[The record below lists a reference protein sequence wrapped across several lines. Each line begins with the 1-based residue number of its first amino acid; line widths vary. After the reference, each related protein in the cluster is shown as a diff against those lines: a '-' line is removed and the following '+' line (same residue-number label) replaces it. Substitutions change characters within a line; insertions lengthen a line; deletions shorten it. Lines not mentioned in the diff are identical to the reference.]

1 MALKTRPVALIVVDG
16 FGINS
21 RGDSNAV
28 SMAKTPFFD
37 SLLQN
42 YPSMLLEASGLNVGL
57 PQGEVG
63 NSEVGH
69 ISLGSGILRYQSLP
83 RINKAISTGKIFE
96 IPAIREAFDKI
107 KNSGRKLHLVG
118 LIGNGY
124 VHASQHHLET
134 LLAGARDSKIKDV
147 FIHAFLDGRDTAK
160 DIGKRFAEELTSFC
174 EKMKVGKIA
183 SVSGRFYGMD
193 RNKNWDRTEK
203 AYNAIVNGRAEKT
216 CQDPL
221 KAIEE
226 SYAQKKYD
234 EEMDPVVVVDQ
245 NNAPVAA
252 VDDGDVVIFF
262 NFRADR
268 ARQLTEAIAVKDFN
282 KFETKKF
289 DDMDMLTFTEYEKGL
304 PVKVLFPP
312 ETVRTPLAKIF
323 SDYGM
328 KQLHIAETE
337 KYAHVTFF
345 MNGLTEKPFAGE
357 ERILVPS
364 PNVMTYD
371 EKPEMSAPEVTARMI
386 EAIRQE
392 KFEFYA
398 ANYANPDMVGHT
410 GNIPAT
416 ITAVETVDRC
426 LSQIVPEFV
435 KQNGLVFLV
444 GDHGNAEEMV
454 NPITGE
460 MDKEHNNHPVPFIAV
475 GNRFYG
481 QPNPDF
487 VALNDLSL
495 LSPVGIL
502 SDVAP
507 TILKTVGLDTDPEMT
522 GTCLL

>member
-1 MALKTRPVALIVVDG
+1 MFPQKKPVALVIIDG
-16 FGINS
+16 FGITS
-21 RGDSNAV
+21 YCDSNAV
-28 SMAKTPFFD
+28 SVAKTPFID

-42 YPSMLLEASGLNVGL
+42 YPSMLMEASGLNVGL

-96 IPAIREAFDKI
+96 IPAILEAFERTR
-107 KNSGRKLHLVG
+107 NSKRKLHLIG

-134 LLAGARDSKIKDV
+134 LLAGAKKAKVENV

-160 DIGKRFAEELTSFC
+160 DVGKHFMGELVTFC
-174 EKMKVGKIA
+174 EKTGVGKIA
-183 SVSGRFYGMD
+183 SVGGRFYGMD
-193 RNKNWDRTEK
+193 RNKNWDRIEK
-203 AYNAIVNGRAEKT
+203 AYNAIVNGQAEKT
-216 CQDPL
+216 CGDPIR
-221 KAIEE
+221 AIED
-226 SYAQKKYD
+226 SYAQEKYD
-234 EEMDPVVVVDQ
+234 EEMYPVVIVDG
-245 NNAPVAA
+245 NNSPLAKI
-252 VDDGDVVIFF
+252 DDGDSVIFF

-268 ARQLTEAIAVKDFN
+268 ARQLTQALMVRDFS
-282 KFETKKF
+282 KFETRKF
-289 DDMDMLTFTEYEKGL
+289 SDLEMITFTEYEKGL

-312 ETVRTPLAKIF
+312 EITKTPISKIF

-345 MNGLTEKPFAGE
+345 LNGLTEKPFDGE

-371 EKPEMSAPEVTARMI
+371 EKPEMSAQEVTDHIISAV
-386 EAIRQE
+386 RQD
-392 KFEFYA
+392 KFSFYA
-398 ANYANPDMVGHT
+398 VNYANPDMVGHT
-410 GNIPAT
+410 GNLPAS
-416 ITAVETVDRC
+416 IKAVETVDRC
-426 LSQIVPEFV
+426 LAQIVPEFV
-435 KQNGLVFLV
+435 KKDGLVFLI
-444 GDHGNAEEMV
+444 GDHGNAEELV
-454 NPITGE
+454 NLVTGK
-460 MDKEHNNHPVPFIAV
+460 MDKEHNNHPVPFITV

-487 VALNDLSL
+487 LATQDLSL

-502 SDVAP
+502 ADVAP